1 MDVSAVAL
9 TRVSAL
15 DAPIGRNH
23 SVGPVVRRRRRRTVR
38 EALGLYLLG
47 SGHSWGLGA
56 DIGSGGF
63 WHDTAY
69 PAGWPDTEQ
78 LWAFYQLA
86 I

>member
-1 MDVSAVAL
+1 MDVSAVTV

-15 DAPIGRNH
+15 DAPIGRNR
-23 SVGPVVRRRRRRTVR
+23 SVWSGCPAWRRRTVR

-63 WHDTAY
+63 WHQ
-69 PAGWPDTEQ
+69 Q
-78 LWAFYQLA
+78 LMSQGARH
-86 I
+86 